1 MKYVYLIKLEEI
13 DIYKIGF
20 SKNPKNRIKGLQTAN
35 PYELVL
41 IESYLSDR
49 ANILE
54 KTLHRRFASFK
65 VDENEYKLKGEFFKL
80 DTNSVKN
87 FKDTCQKI
95 DTNLKIIEENSTLYN

>member
-1 MKYVYLIKLEEI
+1 MYLIKLEGT
-13 DIYKIGF
+13 DVYKIGF

-35 PYELVL
+35 HYELVL
-41 IESYLSDR
+41 VESYLSAR

-54 KTLHRRFASFK
+54 KTLHRRFNSCK

-80 DTNSVKN
+80 DNDTVKN
-87 FKDTCQKI
+87 FKDICEKI